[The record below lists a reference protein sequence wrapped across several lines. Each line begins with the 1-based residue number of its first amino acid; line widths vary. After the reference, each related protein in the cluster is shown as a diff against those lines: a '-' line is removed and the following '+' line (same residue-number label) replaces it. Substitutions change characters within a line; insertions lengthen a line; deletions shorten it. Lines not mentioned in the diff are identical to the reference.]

1 MKNLKVI
8 SALVLVFAAL
18 IAQPCLARQQYPVRV
33 VVVTTFEIGQD
44 QGDTPGEFQAWVT
57 GVPLAETI
65 AFPQGYRAL
74 RYNRQH
80 QILAIVTGEGP
91 THSAASIMGLGMD
104 PRFDL
109 SKAYW
114 VVAGIAGVNPN
125 YSSIGSAAWAE
136 WVVDFD
142 LKYEIDR
149 TEIPSDWPIGYVPL
163 TTSKPFSKPHPPVDG
178 ISGTTTYHL
187 NPNLV
192 DWAFHL
198 TADIQLGDKPSLQ
211 KARAGMGDHP
221 NGLLPPHILKG
232 DEISGATWW
241 LGEKLNQFNEAWMDY
256 WTEGRGKMVMTAME
270 DSGVLQALTF
280 LTKAGRADMNRVL
293 ILRTGSNFTVPA
305 KGQSPVELLEAE
317 NSGDSATNLSGY
329 RPSLDAA
336 YAVGSK
342 VVFELADHWD
352 LYAHHTP
359 GR

>member
-1 MKNLKVI
+1 MNKLNVI
-8 SALVLVFAAL
+8 SAILLAIAAIL
-18 IAQPCLARQQYPVRV
+18 AGPCLARQQYPVRV

-57 GVPLAETI
+57 GVPLSEQLT
-65 AFPQGYRAL
+65 FPQGYRAL

-163 TTSKPFSKPHPPVDG
+163 TTSKPFRQPHPPVDG
-178 ISGTTTYHL
+178 ISGTTAYHL
-187 NPNLV
+187 NPGLV
-192 DWAFHL
+192 DWAFQL
-198 TADIQLGDKPSLQ
+198 TANMPLEDKPSLQ
-211 KARAGMGDHP
+211 TARAGMIDHP
-221 NGLLPPHILKG
+221 KGLLPPHVLKG

-241 LGEKLNQFNEAWMDY
+241 LGERLNQFNEKWMDY
-256 WTEGRGKMVMTAME
+256 WTDGRGTMVMTAME

-280 LTKAGRADMNRVL
+280 LSQAGRADINRVL

-317 NSGDSATNLSGY
+317 NSGDSATNLSGF
-329 RPSLDAA
+329 RPALDAA
-336 YAVGSK
+336 FSVASK
-342 VVFELADHWD
+342 VVFELADHWER
-352 LYAHHTP
+352 YRNHPP